1 MLETL
6 DKWDKALMVYLNT
19 LHSPAL
25 DGTMIFLSAKAVWIP
40 LYLLIIG
47 IIIKIYR
54 KKSIVVILI
63 IISLIGA
70 TDFITSSIIKPLAKR
85 ERPCH
90 DKEIQ
95 STLYVPIGCGGT
107 YGFVSSHSA
116 NTFALATILL
126 LISRKKIWALLYLW
140 AFSVAYSRIYLGVHY
155 PGDIVCGAFIGII
168 LGLLFFMLYK
178 KLNKESH
185 RSTTTN

>member
-6 DKWDKALMVYLNT
+6 DKWDKVLMLYLNS
-19 LHSPAL
+19 LHYPAL

-70 TDFITSSIIKPLAKR
+70 VDFITSSIIKPIAKR

-90 DKEIQ
+90 DTEIN
-95 STLYVPIGCGGT
+95 SKLYVPIGCGGT

-126 LISRKKIWALLYLW
+126 LISRKKIWSLLYLW

-155 PGDIVCGAFIGII
+155 PGDIVCGALIGII
-168 LGLLFFMLYK
+168 LAFIFYLIYK
-178 KLNKESH
+178 TLNTKAEIQ
-185 RSTTTN
+185 RLQ

>member
-6 DKWDKALMVYLNT
+6 DKWDKALMLYLNS
-19 LHSPAL
+19 LHNPAL
-25 DGTMIFLSAKAVWIP
+25 DSTMIFLSAKAVWIP

-54 KKSIVVILI
+54 KKSVVVILV

-70 TDFITSSIIKPLAKR
+70 ADFISSSIIKPLAQR

-90 DKEIQ
+90 DTEIN
-95 STLYVPIGCGGT
+95 SKLYVPIGCGGA

-126 LISRKKIWALLYLW
+126 LISRKKIWCLLYLW

-155 PGDIVCGAFIGII
+155 PGDIVCGALIGII
-168 LGLLFFMLYK
+168 LAFVFYLIYK
-178 KLNKESH
+178 NLITKVPIQRLQ
-185 RSTTTN
+185 

>member
-1 MLETL
+1 MI
-6 DKWDKALMVYLNT
+6 YLNA

-47 IIIKIYR
+47 IIIKTYR
-54 KKSIVVILI
+54 KKSVLVIIV

-70 TDFITSSIIKPLAKR
+70 ADFITSSIIKPLAKR

-90 DKEIQ
+90 DKEIN
-95 STLYVPIGCGGT
+95 SKLYVPIGCGGT

-126 LISRKKIWALLYLW
+126 LISRKKIWILLYLW
-140 AFSVAYSRIYLGVHY
+140 SFSVAYSRIYLGVHY
-155 PGDIVCGAFIGII
+155 PGDIVCGALIGII
-168 LGLLFFMLYK
+168 LALLFYLIYK
-178 KLNKESH
+178 KLNTES
-185 RSTTTN
+185 RNTTSIIN